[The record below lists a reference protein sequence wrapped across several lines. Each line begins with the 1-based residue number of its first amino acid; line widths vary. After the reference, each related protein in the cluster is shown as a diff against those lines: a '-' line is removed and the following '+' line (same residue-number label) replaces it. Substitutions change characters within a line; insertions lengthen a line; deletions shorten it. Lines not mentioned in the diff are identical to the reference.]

1 MNMARFNWMFQGST
15 VYRTYLICFCAEME
29 GSTWRGLESRTFNLS
44 QDRHLTNW
52 MAIDLSMST
61 SLLYQLSWSGT
72 YIIWQWNSSL
82 YLLMCFIFSF
92 LIKSV
97 SLLFLFL
104 ICLFPLISSS
114 FCSFFNFLR
123 FLVLSKFFFV
133 KLPESS
139 PLAFHQSVNDD
150 RQ

>member
-29 GSTWRGLESRTFNLS
+29 GSRWRGLESWTFNLS

-52 MAIDLSMST
+52 MVIDLIMST

-72 YIIWQWNSSL
+72 YIIWQLNSSL

-97 SLLFLFL
+97 SLLFLLL
-104 ICLFPLISSS
+104 ICLFSLISSS
-114 FCSFFNFLR
+114 FCSFLNFLR
-123 FLVLSKFFFV
+123 FFVLSEFFFI

-139 PLAFHQSVNDD
+139 PLTFHQGIEDD
-150 RQ
+150 GQ